1 MVSLLEEGK
10 GKREKTLNGMVSPSS
25 PERLATESTSG
36 DGYSPGKPLDLTLNV
51 IDSQK
56 MVGTDDARVL
66 EKVNGV
72 QTVELNCEPVAMEA
86 SIIHTVDS
94 CGNMSSDV
102 LLVDSK
108 SGLDNGSGSKNDDGL
123 TMVTMNK
130 EETTLKL
137 SFRDMVVG
145 KNQNES
151 LVSEILELDVLIG
164 DGDVRFGMEDGTPT
178 IDFSDWLHQLI
189 DKKLEHSIVV
199 RLLGRT
205 IGFSYQYYTNS
216 LFRLIAGI
224 IGKIVRIEYNTEEGK
239 HGRFAR
245 LAVVVDLS
253 KPFISS
259 IIIDRTRQRI
269 EYDGLP
275 TICYQCVKYGHLEDK
290 CSMEVDN
297 SCATKTMEIVD
308 IIVSEPENHYGPWMQ
323 VMPLQNKRNMAR
335 KDSGRTS
342 IGNLSPTTNGNSFDA
357 FIVEDK
363 DLGIQDNGVEGI
375 HVEPIV
381 SKVTKNPKAQ
391 RVMATQMNGKTGASS
406 SGTRRRSMESNV
418 V

>member
-1 MVSLLEEGK
+1 MS
-10 GKREKTLNGMVSPSS
+10 RVSPSS

-164 DGDVRFGMEDGTPT
+164 DGDVRFGMED
-178 IDFSDWLHQLI
+178 
-189 DKKLEHSIVV
+189 
-199 RLLGRT
+199 
-205 IGFSYQYYTNS
+205 
-216 LFRLIAGI
+216 
-224 IGKIVRIEYNTEEGK
+224 
-239 HGRFAR
+239 
-245 LAVVVDLS
+245 
-253 KPFISS
+253 
-259 IIIDRTRQRI
+259 
-269 EYDGLP
+269 
-275 TICYQCVKYGHLEDK
+275 
-290 CSMEVDN
+290 VDN

>member
-1 MVSLLEEGK
+1 MS
-10 GKREKTLNGMVSPSS
+10 RVSPSS

-164 DGDVRFGMEDGTPT
+164 DGDVRFGMED
-178 IDFSDWLHQLI
+178 
-189 DKKLEHSIVV
+189 
-199 RLLGRT
+199 
-205 IGFSYQYYTNS
+205 GFSYQYYTNS